1 MHYTQ
6 IGVLILTFVVA
17 GCSSETTS
25 PSAISEPAG
34 TPSANDPDVTSAR
47 DAEPG
52 SAATS
57 PEYEAV
63 IFIHAAKKEEDGPSC
78 TSDMAADGKSEC
90 GPESSL
96 TKLSWEFTEHR
107 DGADYYKYHWNLTS
121 NGEPEDS
128 KGLTVGFDGDT
139 EATVIDAEHYIAIRK
154 GPLSPDTE
162 RAE

>member
-107 DGADYYKYHWNLTS
+107 DG
-121 NGEPEDS
+121 EPEDS